1 MPNNEFGDFQTPE
14 ELSEKCLSLLDIPEN
29 ARILEP
35 TCGLGSF
42 LRAAMKKSANSERK
56 GLDINPGYVSAASK
70 YGDVKQGDIFQFNAN
85 AVKWNTSGPLFVIG
99 NPPWVTSSDLRRMGS
114 GNIPPKENFKH
125 AKGYDALLGSSNFD
139 VCEYVILKLLSELR
153 AEPFVLGM
161 LCKTQVARNI
171 IEFAAKEK
179 LPITKSA
186 IYRIDAK
193 KSFNA
198 SVDACWFIVYS
209 SPSVESSYITD
220 VYSELASEI
229 SLEKRFGMIHGQLV
243 SDVDKYEDN
252 SSGDG
257 KCPYEWRSGLKHD
270 ASSVFELKNENGMAV
285 SSFGDSFEPDGK
297 FILPL
302 LKSTDVFRGKPS
314 SKWVIVPQLSFGGET
329 ETLHRENPVLWDY
342 LDRHSDVIDG
352 RKSSIYKDKA
362 RFTVFGHGDYT
373 YSPYKIAISG
383 LHKSLYFRLITPTNG
398 VPIVLDDTCYF
409 LPFSNSTEACLVIS
423 LLINKPCQDLMESLI
438 FWDSKRPVNKKIL
451 SRINMFSVSFS
462 RSEVLG
468 RASEIA
474 EKHGIDYGE
483 GNAERI
489 LSRYEESIPTLF

>member
-1 MPNNEFGDFQTPE
+1 
-14 ELSEKCLSLLDIPEN
+14 
-29 ARILEP
+29 
-35 TCGLGSF
+35 
-42 LRAAMKKSANSERK
+42 
-56 GLDINPGYVSAASK
+56 
-70 YGDVKQGDIFQFNAN
+70 
-85 AVKWNTSGPLFVIG
+85 
-99 NPPWVTSSDLRRMGS
+99 
-114 GNIPPKENFKH
+114 
-125 AKGYDALLGSSNFD
+125 
-139 VCEYVILKLLSELR
+139 
-153 AEPFVLGM
+153 
-161 LCKTQVARNI
+161 
-171 IEFAAKEK
+171 
-179 LPITKSA
+179 
-186 IYRIDAK
+186 
-193 KSFNA
+193 
-198 SVDACWFIVYS
+198 
-209 SPSVESSYITD
+209 
-220 VYSELASEI
+220 
-229 SLEKRFGMIHGQLV
+229 MIHGQLV